1 MTYRTTTTPTT
12 AQTPA
17 AAGVTRRR
25 TLAALLAEDDIVRP
39 ELRNDAILEAQRGAR
54 HRSGAPRPGSSQG
67 RRALR

>member
-1 MTYRTTTTPTT
+1 MTYRTTTSQTF

-25 TLAALLAEDDIVRP
+25 ALAALLAEDDIVRP

-54 HRSGAPRPGSSQG
+54 HRSGAPRPRSPKG
-67 RRALR
+67 RRAPQ